1 METTIIWLYLQCSRG
16 LHGPS
21 SVSNTMTIYEGH
33 YNYNV
38 PEIFMVPR
46 APTNDGKHN
55 FICVLTMLP
64 SVHAPSGV
72 SNTMEAYNG
81 KHHNTIYLRS
91 SGGHPGASSASNNG
105 THHHIVISTTFRRS
119 SWCLQSL
126 SILEVFMVPPTPQLN
141 GKHNNHHYVC
151 NVLVVLWSLQRL
163 QYNGNTHTIRTLLC
177 LHRSRV
183 NHHPSSASNT
193 FENSVI
199 SLHLQCTCRRSSWSL
214 QSLKH
219 NEKHI
224 NIVLFTMFQALLVFP
239 ALEYNGNMI
248 IPLCLQ
254 WERALQCS
262 AGLHGPFTAS
272 NTMESTTGSLHLR
285 CHRGLY
291 GASSTQTQS
300 YRGLHGSTS
309 TSKTMER
316 TVTSLYLKCSGGLH
330 GPSSASNT
338 IGITIISLCLTR
350 SGGLHGHFSASNTM
364 GNNIIPL
371 DLQCS
376 EFFCGCPS
384 VSNTMDNTTGSI
396 YRFTMFR
403 RSSWFLPPI
412 KDDWKTLEYRHM
424 CYVAEAFMFPPALTQ
439 SLWKHSNINI
449 FAMFWRSSWH
459 SSASNTMNNTIVS
472 LHLQMFQRSS
482 WFPECIDYDGNLI
495 ISSDLQCSGR
505 LHGTSGYRSY
515 RVPLAVLT
523 YGNLTETIHLHF
535 WRHRWRIQ
543 ICEHQWKTR

>member
-371 DLQCS
+371 DLQCYGGC
-376 EFFCGCPS
+376 CGCPS
-384 VSNTMDNTTGSI
+384 VSNTMDNTIGSI

-403 RSSWFLPPI
+403 NVQKVFMVPPAHQRRLENARISSYVLCCGGLHVSSSADSKPME
-412 KDDWKTLEYRHM
+412 TLEYQHI
-424 CYVAEAFMFPPALTQ
+424 CNVLEVFMALQRLKYNEQHNRIFTFANVPEIFMVPGVHR
-439 SLWKHSNINI
+439 LRWEPHNII
-449 FAMFWRSSWH
+449 RFAMFWTSSWYLW
-459 SSASNTMNNTIVS
+459 I
-472 LHLQMFQRSS
+472 
-482 WFPECIDYDGNLI
+482 
-495 ISSDLQCSGR
+495 
-505 LHGTSGYRSY
+505 
-515 RVPLAVLT
+515 
-523 YGNLTETIHLHF
+523 
-535 WRHRWRIQ
+535 
-543 ICEHQWKTR
+543 